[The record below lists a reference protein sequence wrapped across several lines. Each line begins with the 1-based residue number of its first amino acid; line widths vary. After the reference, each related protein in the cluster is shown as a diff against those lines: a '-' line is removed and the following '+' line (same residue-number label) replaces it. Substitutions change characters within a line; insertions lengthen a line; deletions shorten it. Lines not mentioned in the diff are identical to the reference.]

1 MKLTPL
7 DIKKQEFKKS
17 MRGYDPVEVDAF
29 LEMIADDF
37 ESLNQEKNN
46 LADEALKLKTQL
58 QDYQEIEK
66 TLKETLMQAQE
77 SITESRETSKREANI
92 TVREAEM
99 HAEKILEDTKLKL
112 ASMKNE
118 LVLIKAQKDSFAR
131 RLRHLLESQMELIGV
146 LELDDLGFDKL
157 EKKRPKGHFKPKQQ
171 PPEPPQ
177 DFEQE
182 KIEFGSVDDIL
193 PEDPGTKTEAIKAVD
208 LDETQVGDM
217 SPPPDA
223 QAEERENID
232 ENEKKSRI
240 SDQLIF

>member
-17 MRGYDPVEVDAF
+17 MRGYDAIEVDAF
-29 LEMIADDF
+29 LEMVADEF
-37 ESLNQEKNN
+37 ESRNQEKNN
-46 LADEALKLKTQL
+46 LSDEVLKLKTHL
-58 QDYQEIEK
+58 QDYQEVEK
-66 TLKETLMQAQE
+66 TLKETLMHAQE
-77 SITESRETSKREANI
+77 SITESRETSKREANM

-99 HAEKILEDTKLKL
+99 HAEKILENTKLKL

-118 LVLIKAQKDSFAR
+118 LVLIKAQKESFAR

-157 EKKRPKGHFKPKQQ
+157 EKKRPRGHFKPKYQPEQQ
-171 PPEPPQ
+171 QE
-177 DFEQE
+177 FEQE

-193 PEDPGTKTEAIKAVD
+193 PEEPDTKTEPINAGD

-217 SPPPDA
+217 PKPPDE
-223 QAEERENID
+223 QIKEPESID
-232 ENEKKSRI
+232 DDEKKSRI

>member
-17 MRGYDPVEVDAF
+17 MRGYDAIEVDAF
-29 LEMIADDF
+29 LEMVADEF
-37 ESLNQEKNN
+37 ESLNQEKSN
-46 LADEALKLKTQL
+46 LSDEVLKLKTHL
-58 QDYQEIEK
+58 QDYQEVEK
-66 TLKETLMQAQE
+66 TLKETLMHAQE
-77 SITESRETSKREANI
+77 SITESRETSKREANM

-157 EKKRPKGHFKPKQQ
+157 EKKRPKGHFRPKHQ
-171 PPEPPQ
+171 PEPPQ

-193 PEDPGTKTEAIKAVD
+193 PEDPGTKTEALKAVD

-223 QAEERENID
+223 QAEEQENID